1 MARNTG
7 RRYPQEVW
15 DRFFI
20 EVVEQG
26 IPPTGAVSLDWWYK
40 ETGCKISKSTIQ
52 NKVNPYSKIANRN
65 RGRQYRKT
73 SLRQII
79 SRRVW
84 EFKNKKLTRNKVKPI
99 SESVEATLTR
109 GPEQAFSRS
118 ISGRVIRF
126 NIKGTDKAERMENN
140 TFETDD
146 LMQYTS
152 GSQNFNAEDK
162 TVDCLISGK
171 QIDLMNVPW
180 HLDHIDP
187 NKGNT
192 LENCSFTLA
201 RYNQMKSNMTRKEL
215 IEACKDVLRHNE
227 PEALR

>member
-26 IPPTGAVSLDWWYK
+26 IPPTGIVSLDWWYK
-40 ETGCKISKSTIQ
+40 ETGCKISKSAIQ
-52 NKVNPYSKIANRN
+52 NKVNPYSRAANRN
-65 RGRQYRKT
+65 RTIKYRKEN
-73 SLRQII
+73 LRVII
-79 SRRVW
+79 SHRLW
-84 EFKNKKLTRNKVKPI
+84 EFKNKKLTRNKVRPI
-99 SESVEATLTR
+99 SENVEATLTR
-109 GPEQAFSRS
+109 GPEQAFLRS
-118 ISGRVIRF
+118 LRKRIIEFS
-126 NIKGTDKAERMENN
+126 IKGTNKKSKMENSN
-140 TFETDD
+140 FTADD
-146 LMQYTS
+146 LMQYAR
-152 GSQNFNAEDK
+152 GNQNFNEAAK

>member
-1 MARNTG
+1 
-7 RRYPQEVW
+7 
-15 DRFFI
+15 
-20 EVVEQG
+20 
-26 IPPTGAVSLDWWYK
+26 
-40 ETGCKISKSTIQ
+40 
-52 NKVNPYSKIANRN
+52 
-65 RGRQYRKT
+65 
-73 SLRQII
+73 
-79 SRRVW
+79 
-84 EFKNKKLTRNKVKPI
+84 
-99 SESVEATLTR
+99 
-109 GPEQAFSRS
+109 
-118 ISGRVIRF
+118 
-126 NIKGTDKAERMENN
+126 
-140 TFETDD
+140 
-146 LMQYTS
+146 MQYAR
-152 GSQNFNAEDK
+152 GNQNFNEAAK